1 MKKSYLLGAY
11 FYIGLSIFP
20 ALAIAASS
28 NFSSMGTANR
38 SLVFFDDGQDNLDI
52 LSKKHPHLAEVAFK
66 DETTQIN
73 LPQNVIFT
81 SITRGTM
88 LSCLNDEQ
96 YARWYA
102 EGMSLDQ
109 VLCQEMLLFCSIITQ
124 IPYEDL
130 AKETSEIGTLVGIQ
144 KKLKELVTKNP
155 SFQALRPLKQLV
167 SLRRLDPSR
176 TLFEELV
183 LASLTIQET
192 RLKHG
197 KAPVLFMGRSPS
209 LLRVIYEELDKFYYK
224 PTVESE
230 WESHCLSLSFSG
242 TPDAK
247 MLRIDE
253 AFRNEEKNA
262 VRNMVTRKRLDF
274 YMNYMDTQGMRS
286 VGERLYLVENFTT
299 GGGLVTMLRVL
310 RYYYQ
315 SSLGTT
321 HYA

>member
-28 NFSSMGTANR
+28 NFSSMGTANK
-38 SLVFFDDGQDNLDI
+38 SLVFFDDGQDNLNT
-52 LSKKHPHLAEVAFK
+52 LSKKYPHLAEVAFK
-66 DETTQIN
+66 DETTPIN
-73 LPQNVIFT
+73 LPQNIIFI
-81 SITRGTM
+81 SVTRGTM
-88 LSCLNDEQ
+88 LSRLNDER
-96 YARWYA
+96 YARLYA
-102 EGMSLDQ
+102 EDMSLDE
-109 VLCQEMLLFCSIITQ
+109 VLCQEMLLFCSVITQ

-130 AKETSEIGTLVGIQ
+130 AKETSKIGTLVGIQ

-209 LLRVIYEELDKFYYK
+209 LLRVIYEELNKFYYK

-253 AFRNEEKNA
+253 AFKNEEK
-262 VRNMVTRKRLDF
+262 M
-274 YMNYMDTQGMRS
+274 
-286 VGERLYLVENFTT
+286 LYVIWLQEKD
-299 GGGLVTMLRVL
+299 LI
-310 RYYYQ
+310 
-315 SSLGTT
+315 SI
-321 HYA
+321 